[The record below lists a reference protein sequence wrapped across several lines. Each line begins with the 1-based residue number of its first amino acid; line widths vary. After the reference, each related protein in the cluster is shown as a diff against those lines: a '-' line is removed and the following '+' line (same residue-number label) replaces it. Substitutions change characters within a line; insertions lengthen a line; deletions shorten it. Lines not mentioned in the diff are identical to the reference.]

1 MKHTNLLAWT
11 AFAIICTVW
20 GTTYLVIAIAIETIP
35 PILMT
40 GIRFAAAGLIML
52 PIALAR
58 GGRIPRDAKTLAN
71 VALVGFLLVGVG
83 NLSVVWAEQWVP
95 SGIAALLV
103 ATAPFWMA
111 VIETFRKTGER
122 VNARSAVGMLIGFAG
137 VAMLVTPGATGGK
150 WSVPLLLGALAIQ
163 VGAIAWQ
170 GGSAHAKYN
179 LHGIPLMLSAALQ
192 MLFGGVILIVAG
204 LAVGEGSRFVI
215 TPRTFAALAYLTIFG
230 SVIAYSAYIY
240 ALAHL
245 RTSYTS
251 LYAYVNPVVAMI
263 LGWLIRNEPLT
274 WISWLAMGV
283 ILSGVALVQSS
294 AWRKTAPTPQL
305 VEETRQAA

>member
-1 MKHTNLLAWT
+1 MKSTSILAWT
-11 AFAIICTVW
+11 AFGVICTVW

-122 VNARSAVGMLIGFAG
+122 VSLRSAVGMLIGFAG
-137 VAMLVTPGATGGK
+137 VALLVTPGANGGQ

-179 LHGIPLMLSAALQ
+179 LHGIPLLLSAALQ
-192 MLFGGVILIVAG
+192 MLFGGTILIVVG
-204 LAVGEGSRFVI
+204 LAVGEGARFVI

-294 AWRKTAPTPQL
+294 AWRKTPPAPEL
-305 VEETRQAA
+305 VQETRQAA